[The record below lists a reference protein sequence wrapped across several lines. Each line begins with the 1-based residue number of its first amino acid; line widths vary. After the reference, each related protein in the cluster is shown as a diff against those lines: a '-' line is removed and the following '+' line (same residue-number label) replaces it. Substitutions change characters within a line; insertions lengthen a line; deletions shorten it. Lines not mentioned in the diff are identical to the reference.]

1 LRPGRR
7 RYRWLLHERRLG
19 ELPGQAALYGVLA
32 LIEGFGLDL
41 LEVRLLARLCQT
53 GSGK

>member
-7 RYRWLLHERRLG
+7 RYGWLLHERHPG
-19 ELPGQAALYGVLA
+19 ELPGQVSLYGVLA

-41 LEVRLLARLCQT
+41 LKVRLSRGCAT